1 MVEKD
6 YYGNRGDGQGGC
18 CCSEMGRPG
27 GGAEGNCVEVG
38 SFTCS
43 RYTWYAWQGIT
54 WTRLGIDPR
63 DALGL
68 LGAVQA
74 G

>member
-1 MVEKD
+1 MEIEAMDREGVVVL
-6 YYGNRGDGQGGC
+6 RWV
-18 CCSEMGRPG
+18 GRG
-27 GGAEGNCVEVG
+27 GGGRRELCVEVG

-43 RYTWYAWQGIT
+43 RYTWYARQGIT

>member
-1 MVEKD
+1 MEIEAMDREGVVVL
-6 YYGNRGDGQGGC
+6 RRV
-18 CCSEMGRPG
+18 GR